1 MPINT
6 AQLIYITLY
15 IFYLIKMSLSQMK
28 CSKCINFINNHKIN
42 IYHFLVN
49 HYNEISQKFMIY
61 ICHINY
67 QYACRIIIYSQN
79 MEKLVNMNLCLL
91 LLIIFQAAIQRK
103 YQHNNTLVQNFLLI
117 LLYGFLC
124 NKSLSILNN
133 FDKNNIVNMVIKLSI
148 FWYLIIF

>member
-15 IFYLIKMSLSQMK
+15 IFYLIKMSLPHIK
-28 CSKCINFINNHKIN
+28 CSKCINFIYNHKIN
-42 IYHFLVN
+42 IYNFLVS
-49 HYNEISQKFMIY
+49 HYNEISQKFMIFIY
-61 ICHINY
+61 HINY
-67 QYACRIIIYSQN
+67 QYACHIFIY
-79 MEKLVNMNLCLL
+79 MNLYLL
-91 LLIIFQAAIQRK
+91 LLFIFKAAIQRK